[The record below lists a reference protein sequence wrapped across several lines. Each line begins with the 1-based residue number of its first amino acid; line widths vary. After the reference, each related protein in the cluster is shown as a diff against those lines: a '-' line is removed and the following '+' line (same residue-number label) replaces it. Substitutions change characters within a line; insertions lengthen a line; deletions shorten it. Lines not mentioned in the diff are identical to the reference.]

1 MILARFPSTFLA
13 WIVGTWNCK
22 QQQLRRLSVGKVFS
36 MTQYPGH
43 GQRLPS
49 GPIHAICRGC
59 WLPLSNLW
67 FVWRLELWLCG
78 DTLVPVRLEHGWV
91 FCCLFELTSPSRLE
105 VSQDL
110 PAPIKSV
117 AQQLPTAGQ
126 VTAVLQGSEGLSP
139 CTRSTALHLCTACQ
153 LQALASTK
161 LLKARCSCYFVQC
174 RYWATWTTP
183 FGVI

>member
-1 MILARFPSTFLA
+1 
-13 WIVGTWNCK
+13 
-22 QQQLRRLSVGKVFS
+22 

-126 VTAVLQGSEGLSP
+126 VTAVLQGSEGDCP
-139 CTRSTALHLCTACQ
+139 HAPGALLCTSALPASCRLWPPPNCSKQ
-153 LQALASTK
+153 GALAT
-161 LLKARCSCYFVQC
+161 LCSV
-174 RYWATWTTP
+174 ATELHEP
-183 FGVI
+183 HHLG